1 MTFKDKIEI
10 LLLRKHC
17 KKTEFAEKIGITY
30 RALANYLAGTRSP
43 KKSIMNKIENELGVT
58 AAFLFDNNQSLVLNS
73 EESFFY
79 NCSKESTDSD
89 KAMDLL
95 NQAKKLFSGNG
106 LVSEDKQALFS
117 CITEIYFN
125 SNGSQ

>member
-10 LLLRKHC
+10 ILLRKGF

-43 KKSIMNKIENELGVT
+43 KKTIMNKIEEELGVT
-58 AAFLFDNNQSLVLNS
+58 ASFLLDNNQSLVLNS

-95 NQAKKLFSGNG
+95 NQSKALFSGSG
-106 LVSEDKQALFS
+106 LTDEDKQALFS

-125 SNGSQ
+125 SGSNQ

>member
-10 LLLRKHC
+10 LLLRKGY

-43 KKSIMNKIENELGVT
+43 KKAIMNKIENELGVT
-58 AAFLFDNNQSLVLNS
+58 SSFLLDNNQSLVLNS
-73 EESFFY
+73 EEGFFY
-79 NCSKESTDSD
+79 NCSKDSVDSD
-89 KAMDLL
+89 KAMELL
-95 NQAKKLFSGNG
+95 NQTKKLFSGSG
-106 LVSEDKQALFS
+106 LTSEDKQALFS

-125 SNGSQ
+125 SNNIQ

>member
-10 LLLRKHC
+10 LLLRKGY
-17 KKTEFAEKIGITY
+17 KKTEFAEKIGVTY

-43 KKSIMNKIENELGVT
+43 KKTIMNKIEEELEVT
-58 AAFLFDNNQSLVLNS
+58 SSFLLDNNQNLVLNS

-79 NCSKESTDSD
+79 NCSIDSTDSD
-89 KAMDLL
+89 KAMELL
-95 NQAKKLFSGNG
+95 RQTKKLFSENG
-106 LVSEDKQALFS
+106 LTADDKQALFS

-125 SNGSQ
+125 SKNSQ

>member
-10 LLLRKHC
+10 LLLRKGY

-43 KKSIMNKIENELGVT
+43 KKAIMNKIENELGVT
-58 AAFLFDNNQSLVLNS
+58 SSFLLDNNQSLVLNS
-73 EESFFY
+73 EEGFFY
-79 NCSKESTDSD
+79 NCSKDSVDSD
-89 KAMDLL
+89 KAMELL
-95 NQAKKLFSGNG
+95 NQTKKLFSGNG
-106 LVSEDKQALFS
+106 LTSEDKQALFS

-125 SNGSQ
+125 SNNIQ